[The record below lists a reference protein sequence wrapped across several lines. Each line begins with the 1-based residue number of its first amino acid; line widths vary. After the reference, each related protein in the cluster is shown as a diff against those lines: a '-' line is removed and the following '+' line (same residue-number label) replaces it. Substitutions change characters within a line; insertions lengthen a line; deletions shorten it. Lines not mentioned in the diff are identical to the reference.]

1 MYVKCL
7 TLPKKQRFLY
17 VLSYEFLVCI
27 LSLPVINWLDLIK
40 ELYDMYLEEE
50 ETLRIVKVVDNGLD
64 FDLDNEDS
72 VMNRLDP
79 IKDLYNMYSEEEEV
93 PWIVEIVD
101 KDLDLDSEL
110 RDRPVD
116 LYLEL

>member
-1 MYVKCL
+1 
-7 TLPKKQRFLY
+7 
-17 VLSYEFLVCI
+17 
-27 LSLPVINWLDLIK
+27 
-40 ELYDMYLEEE
+40 MYLEEE

-93 PWIVEIVD
+93 P
-101 KDLDLDSEL
+101 
-110 RDRPVD
+110 
-116 LYLEL
+116 